1 MQVILTFSKLKSPNG
16 IGGRKMGTEL
26 LTVGIEELLNR
37 TAEIL
42 KNQQI
47 IMKNLNIKKE
57 DQLSSVYLLMNSKAL
72 SAS

>member
-57 DQLSSVYLLMNSKAL
+57 DQ
-72 SAS
+72 